1 VSAPTVETEY
11 PSPKV
16 PPTAVKRW
24 EDSVLAAGS
33 DDAAQ
38 TQLLYVLAVETRR
51 LRWTVQFMF
60 AVWAIMALAAVIT
73 IVVLLNQP
81 ADPTPYTRGG
91 LYDF

>member
-1 VSAPTVETEY
+1 MSAPTVKTEY
-11 PSPKV
+11 PSPKY

-24 EDSVLAAGS
+24 EESVLAAES

-60 AVWAIMALAAVIT
+60 AVWSILFLAAVIT

-81 ADPTPYTRGG
+81 VDPNPYD
-91 LYDF
+91 YDF

>member
-1 VSAPTVETEY
+1 MSAPTVKTEY
-11 PSPKV
+11 PSPKF

-24 EDSVLAAGS
+24 EESVLEAGS

-60 AVWAIMALAAVIT
+60 AVWAVLALAAVIT

-81 ADPTPYTRGG
+81 ADPATGGG
-91 LYDF
+91 LYYDF